1 MNYLFIIDPLDSL
14 ALYKDTTVILMKECL
29 RQKINVFYSTI
40 NEISIDSEININ
52 VEYHQIEAI
61 NESITPSRKIRSN
74 IEFFNKIFIRKDP
87 PFDASYLNLTYILD
101 HLKSN
106 DIKIFNNPSSIRSHN
121 EKLSI
126 LQFNDLIPPSLVTS
140 SFSATKEFISKHK
153 KVILKPLDGMAGN
166 GIFMV
171 TNADKNLN
179 AILETMIGDFHHSI
193 MAQKFIPEITNGDTR
208 IILINGDPLPYGLT
222 RIPRP
227 DEIRA
232 NLAKGGSAVIRSI
245 NKNDE
250 VIINRIKPYL
260 LEKNL
265 NFVGIDIIG
274 NYLTEINITSPTGL
288 VEIQNQSNVN
298 YAEVVINALQ

>member
-14 ALYKDTTVILMKECL
+14 TLYKDTTVILMKECL
-29 RQKINVFYSTI
+29 RQKINVFYTTI
-40 NEISIDSEININ
+40 NEISIDSEMNIK
-52 VEYHQIEAI
+52 VKHQQIKVI
-61 NESITPSRKIRSN
+61 NESIIPNSKIKNN
-74 IEFFNKIFIRKDP
+74 IEYFNKIFIRKDP
-87 PFDASYLNLTYILD
+87 PFNSSYLNLTYILD
-101 HLKSN
+101 YVKPK

-140 SFSATKEFISKHK
+140 SFSAIKEFISKHK

-171 TNADKNLN
+171 TKEDKNLN
-179 AILETMIGDFHHSI
+179 VILETMIGDSHHLI
-193 MAQKFIPEITNGDTR
+193 MVQKFIPEITEGDTR
-208 IILINGDPLPYGLT
+208 IILINGEPLPYGLA

-232 NLAKGGSAVIRSI
+232 NLAKGGSGVIRSL
-245 NKNDE
+245 NKKDE
-250 VIINRIKPYL
+250 IIIKKIKPYL

-265 NFVGIDIIG
+265 SFVGIDVIG
-274 NYLTEINITSPTGL
+274 SYLTEINVTSPTGL
-288 VEIQNQSNVN
+288 VEIQNQSNIN
-298 YAEVVINALQ
+298 YAKFIIDALQ

>member
-40 NEISIDSEININ
+40 NEISIDSEMNIE
-52 VEYHQIEAI
+52 VEYQKIEAI
-61 NESITPSRKIRSN
+61 NESITSNSKIKNN
-74 IEFFNKIFIRKDP
+74 IEYFNKIFIRKDP
-87 PFDASYLNLTYILD
+87 PFNTSYLNLTYILD

-106 DIKIFNNPSSIRSHN
+106 DIKVFNNPSSIRSHN

-126 LQFNDLIPPSLVTS
+126 LQFNDLISPSLVTS
-140 SFSATKEFISKHK
+140 SFPAIKEFISKHK

-171 TNADKNLN
+171 TNKDKNLN
-179 AILETMIGDFHHSI
+179 VILETMIGDFHHLI
-193 MAQKFIPEITNGDTR
+193 MAQKFIPEISEGDTR
-208 IILINGDPLPYGLT
+208 IILINAEPLPYGLA

-232 NLAKGGSAVIRSI
+232 NLAKGGSGIIRSL
-245 NKNDE
+245 NKNDQI
-250 VIINRIKPYL
+250 IINKIKPYL
-260 LEKNL
+260 LKTNL
-265 NFVGIDIIG
+265 NFVGIDVIG
-274 NYLTEINITSPTGL
+274 PYLTEINVTSPTGL
-288 VEIQNQSNVN
+288 VEIQNQSNIN
-298 YAEVVINALQ
+298 YAEFIINDLQ

>member
-40 NEISIDSEININ
+40 NEISIDSEMNIE
-52 VEYHQIEAI
+52 VEYQKIEAI
-61 NESITPSRKIRSN
+61 NESITSNSKIKNN
-74 IEFFNKIFIRKDP
+74 IEYFNKIFIRKDP
-87 PFDASYLNLTYILD
+87 PFNTSYLNLTYILD

-106 DIKIFNNPSSIRSHN
+106 DIKVFNNPSSIRSHN

-126 LQFNDLIPPSLVTS
+126 LQFNDLISPSLVTS
-140 SFSATKEFISKHK
+140 SFPAIKEFISKHK